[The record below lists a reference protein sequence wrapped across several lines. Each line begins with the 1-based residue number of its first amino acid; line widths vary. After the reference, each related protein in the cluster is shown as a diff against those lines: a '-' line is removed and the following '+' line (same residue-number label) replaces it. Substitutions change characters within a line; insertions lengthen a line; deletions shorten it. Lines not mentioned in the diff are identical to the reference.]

1 MEAILEAVSRDTFGK
16 NEARRLR
23 AAGQVPAVL
32 YGGPSADGTRRAQ
45 SISVDPKRLMGILH
59 SGSGVNTLIGL
70 KVGGEDV
77 RVLVRE
83 YQLDPT
89 THRLLHVD
97 FYRVAMD
104 KRIVVTVPVTTKG
117 EPKGVKQQGGLLDF
131 VHREVEVECLPGDIP
146 EHLEIDVTE
155 MMIGQSVRLRDLA
168 TSPSWSPVSDPDL
181 MLVHVVPQRT
191 TAAPAE
197 ATTDAAAVPAVA
209 EPEVTK
215 KGKAEKAE
223 DEKK

>member
-1 MEAILEAVSRDTFGK
+1 MEAILEAVSRDTRGK

-23 AAGQVPAVL
+23 AKGEIPAVL
-32 YGGPSADGTRRAQ
+32 YGGVAPDGTRNAQ
-45 SISVDPKRLMGILH
+45 PISVDPKKLMGILH
-59 SGSGVNTLIGL
+59 TGSGVNTLIGL
-70 KVGGEDV
+70 KVGAEDV

-83 YQLDPT
+83 YQLDPI

-104 KRIVVTVPVTTKG
+104 KRIVVTIPVTTKG

-131 VHREVEVECLPGDIP
+131 VHRDVQVECLPADIP

-155 MMIGQSVRLRDLA
+155 LMIGQSVRLRDLA
-168 TSPSWSPVSDPDL
+168 TDPKWTPISDPDI
-181 MLVHVVPQRT
+181 MLVHVVPART

-197 ATTDAAAVPAVA
+197 GTADAAAAPAA
-209 EPEVTK
+209 PEPELAK
-215 KGKAEKAE
+215 KGKGEKA
-223 DEKK
+223 DDAKK